1 MARDFIKSKLSYPLA
16 KVTFIPAGV
25 TWRPKEDRAAVR
37 EGDAVSFVAEPHNK
51 YDSFAIKVIAHGE
64 NDDYHIGYIPAELAE
79 RHYEKLVDQG
89 MFDGIISN
97 NKLDTR
103 KNEHFPEVKIRI
115 LSYDGGEDGWAQ
127 RVEEL
132 YERAQEAK
140 REK

>member
-16 KVTFIPAGV
+16 KVTFNPAGV

-37 EGDAVSFVAEPHNK
+37 VGDPVSFVAEPHNK

-64 NDDYHIGYIPAELAE
+64 HDDYHIGYIPAELAE
-79 RHYEKLVDQG
+79 RYYNKIVDQG
-89 MFDGIISN
+89 MFDGIISDN
-97 NKLDTR
+97 RLDTR
-103 KNEHFPEVKIRI
+103 KNEYFPQVKIR
-115 LSYDGGEDGWAQ
+115 LLPHNGEEDVWAR

-140 REK
+140 KEN